1 VQRSGGASEVMSL
14 NDLVKILIV
23 KFLYR
28 FLNGVLSVIR
38 SILFPRGLPKN
49 PRRILIYRI
58 GQIGDTICAIPAM
71 IAVREHFPKA
81 HITLLTS
88 PVGRDM
94 PGAKELL
101 QGADFLDE
109 MIIYYHNEIESWQGV
124 LALVKKLREG
134 RYEFF
139 IELPNELGT
148 FKRFLRDMVFA
159 KVIGCK
165 YAFGFRVATLRIFL
179 KAQARHLRFKK
190 EVERLLD
197 VLGEEGIPTSK
208 VSFRL
213 PIKPEDKEFVDRL
226 FEEHGVKGDLCIAI
240 NPGAKRPSNRWPKER
255 FAEVGKALRERY
267 GARIWITG
275 GPADVELANW
285 IAEEIGDSAIPVA
298 GKTSLLQSAELLR
311 RCELLITN
319 DTGPMHLAEAVGT
332 PIVAIISPWQLPG
345 RWYPYGERNIIL
357 RGSASC
363 ELCYKFDCSLTKC
376 IESISVE
383 DVISACERVLKN
395 LIPCAGLAAS

>member
-1 VQRSGGASEVMSL
+1 MITVNLSDQVKV
-14 NDLVKILIV
+14 LVV

-28 FLNGVLSVIR
+28 FLNGILSVIR
-38 SILFPRGLPKN
+38 SLLFPKGLPEN

-71 IAVREHFPKA
+71 IAIREYFPKA

-109 MIIYYHNEIESWQGV
+109 MIVYYHDEIESWRGV
-124 LALVKKLREG
+124 MNLVKKLRRG
-134 RYEFF
+134 RYDLFV
-139 IELPNELGT
+139 ELPNNLGT
-148 FKRFLRDMVFA
+148 FRRFLRDILFA
-159 KVIGCK
+159 KAIGCS
-165 YAFGFRVATLRIFL
+165 YALGFRINTLCIFL
-179 KAQARHLRFKK
+179 KAQAKYLRFKG

-197 VLGEEGIPTSK
+197 VLNDEGIPNSG

-213 PIKPEDKEFVDRL
+213 PIKPEDRKFVDRL
-226 FEEHGVKGDLCIAI
+226 FEEYGVKESELCIAI

-275 GPADVELANW
+275 GPADVELAKW
-285 IAEEIGDSAIPVA
+285 IAEKIGDSAIPVA

-311 RCELLITN
+311 RCEFLVTN
-319 DTGPMHLAEAVGT
+319 DTGTTHLAEAVGT
-332 PIVAIISPWQLPG
+332 PVVAIFSARDFPNK
-345 RWYPYGERNIIL
+345 WYPYGENHIVIRK
-357 RGSASC
+357 AVEC
-363 ELCYKFDCSLTKC
+363 EVCYKEECERLSCLK
-376 IESISVE
+376 SISVE
-383 DVISACERVLKN
+383 EVLEACDKA
-395 LIPCAGLAAS
+395 IQGLAVCAASVAN